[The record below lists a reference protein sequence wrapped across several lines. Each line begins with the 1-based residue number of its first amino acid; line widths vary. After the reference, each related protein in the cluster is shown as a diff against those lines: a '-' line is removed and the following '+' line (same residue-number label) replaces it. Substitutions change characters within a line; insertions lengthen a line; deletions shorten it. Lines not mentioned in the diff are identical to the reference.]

1 MLLLSVRKLELGLK
15 LANGKKSFVR
25 KWNLLLQLLVK
36 ANVSECWLINVKT
49 WLKVA
54 LDPFGISMM
63 LLVFNSYGLLE
74 SLQTRAKTS
83 LVFFKHFLKPHV
95 FLLLQDI

>member
-1 MLLLSVRKLELGLK
+1 MLLLSVRKLELRLK
-15 LANGKKSFVR
+15 LADGKKSFVR

-54 LDPFGISMM
+54 LNSFGISMM
-63 LLVFNSYGLLE
+63 LLVFYPYSLLE
-74 SLQTRAKTS
+74 SYQTRAKTS
-83 LVFFKHFLKPHV
+83 LVFFEHFLESCV

>member
-1 MLLLSVRKLELGLK
+1 MLLLSVRKLELRLK
-15 LANGKKSFVR
+15 LADGKKSFVR

-49 WLKVA
+49 WLKIA
-54 LDPFGISMM
+54 LDPLGISMV
-63 LLVFNSYGLLE
+63 LLVFNPYGLLKTK
-74 SLQTRAKTS
+74 QIRAETS
-83 LVFFKHFLKPHV
+83 LVFFEHFLKPCV